1 MKEQRRNERKVLAA
15 FTPAYDL
22 QEKVLLGYIRD
33 LTLQGAMVS
42 GETAVEIDRTVTLG
56 IDFRETSETPAVRM
70 RIPARAA
77 WCRHEEGS
85 NYYNTGFEFLELSD
99 QNKRV
104 IEAVLKRYQFR
115 PEGAS
120 AP

>member
-1 MKEQRRNERKVLAA
+1 MKEKRKQERKVLVA

-22 QEKVLLGYIRD
+22 DAKALLGYIRD

-42 GETAVEIDRTVTLG
+42 GEAALEVDRNLTLG
-56 IDFRETSETPAVRM
+56 IDFRETAETPAVRVH
-70 RIPARAA
+70 IPVRAA
-77 WCRHEEGS
+77 WCEKDEGS
-85 NYYNTGFEFLELSD
+85 SYYKTGFEFLELSD

-104 IEAVLKRYQFR
+104 IEAVLERYQFR

-120 AP
+120 GP